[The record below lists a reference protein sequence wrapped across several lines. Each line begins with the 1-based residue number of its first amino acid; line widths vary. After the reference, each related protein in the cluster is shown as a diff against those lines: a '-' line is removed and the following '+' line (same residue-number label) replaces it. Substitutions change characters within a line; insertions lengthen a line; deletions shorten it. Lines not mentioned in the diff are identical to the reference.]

1 MADALDES
9 PPLRFD
15 IRRKANATIVSV
27 TGEIDIDTVTDLTD
41 ALAEPLAGT
50 EHLIVDLTDVGFID
64 SIGLRGLVDI
74 HIQANATGRKVRLVV
89 GQGATRRPIEIS
101 GLDQVLAIFETVDS
115 ALA

>member
-15 IRRKANATIVSV
+15 IRRMAHAMVVSV

-41 ALAEPLAGT
+41 ALAEPLSET

-74 HIQANATGRKVRLVV
+74 HIQARSTGRQVRLVL

-101 GLDQVLAIFETVDS
+101 GLNQVLAIYDTVET
-115 ALA
+115 ALE

>member
-1 MADALDES
+1 V
-9 PPLRFD
+9 RFD
-15 IRRKANATIVSV
+15 IRREGPATVVSV

-41 ALAEPLAGT
+41 ALAEALSET
-50 EHLIVDLTDVGFID
+50 DRLVVDLTEVGFID

-74 HIQANATGRKVRLVV
+74 HIQATGAGRRLRLVV

-101 GLDQVLAIFETVDS
+101 GLDQVLSIHETLDD